1 MTRRRVALAV
11 LIGLLVGAVDL
22 HAQTFTAQ
30 IQQFWNLLRTGS
42 LKFQTLNATTL
53 NVTTL
58 NFTSVSGSG
67 PVTFSGTQTTT
78 ANPFSVI
85 YTGTTNP
92 SNYFTNAL
100 FGSNVTLANGLA
112 FATGVNN
119 YYLYAP
125 TDSDASGSSR
135 IATLSYLETRGTQ
148 NLSSFLYSL
157 KARVIHLGTGS
168 VGTLQGVEMS
178 SFNGHSGE
186 QATTGGNITTMY
198 GLKVGLFGQSTNS
211 TIGTQFGIQSVVEND
226 NGAGITTAYGIRS
239 EFAGAVLPATSY
251 GFYAGTILGSSK
263 FSFFS
268 SDATAPSSFA
278 GSVGSPTFNYTT
290 KINGTGFVF
299 ANIGTVLTANGD
311 MAYCSDCTL
320 ANPCASGGSGAL
332 AKRLNG
338 VNVCN

>member
-1 MTRRRVALAV
+1 MTKKRFALAV
-11 LIGLLVGAVDL
+11 LIGLLVASVDL

-42 LKFQTLNATTL
+42 LTFNTIQNSTTATTSSNL
-53 NVTTL
+53 
-58 NFTSVSGSG
+58 
-67 PVTFSGTQTTT
+67 FSI
-78 ANPFSVI
+78 I

-100 FGSNVTLANGLA
+100 FSSNITQANGLA

-119 YYLYAP
+119 YYRYAP

-148 NLSSFLYSL
+148 NLSSFLYSI
-157 KARVIHLGTGS
+157 KGRVIHLGTGS
-168 VGTLQGVEMS
+168 VGTIVGLESS
-178 SFNGHSGE
+178 SFNGHAGE
-186 QATTGGNITTMY
+186 QLTTGGNVTTMY
-198 GLKVGLFGQSTNS
+198 GIRSSLFGQSS
-211 TIGTQFGIQSVVEND
+211 ASMIGTQYGIATLVEND
-226 NGAGITTAYGIRS
+226 YGAGVTTAYGNHVS
-239 EFAGAVLPATSY
+239 FVGSVVPTTSY
-251 GFYAGTILGSSK
+251 GFYAGTILGTAK

-278 GSVGSPTFNYTT
+278 GSTVTPVVNYTT
-290 KINGTGFVF
+290 KINGSGFTF
-299 ANIGTVLTANGD
+299 ANIGTTLTANGD
-311 MAYCSDCTL
+311 MAYCTDCTI
-320 ANPCASGGSGAL
+320 ANPCAAAGTGAL